1 LWDSIWNFAVDHHI
15 FHTLIIV
22 GLLFLIFSP
31 KKYKKVI
38 FGKQGLELHGRDEN
52 CSEVQHK
59 HEMQLNKIEKL
70 LEEDSQDRKTRQIEV
85 DKKFDE
91 LDTGLNELKTAIE
104 TNDYLTG
111 KTSEGTLVGLL
122 FNDAIWPFLRM
133 KSFRRLLA
141 MKRNGRIWEKGFA
154 LISGS
159 KEYQMA
165 WLDVQETKLDV
176 EIEDEKFY
184 HERLIEIEN
193 RITHDFS
200 KRTA

>member
-1 LWDSIWNFAVDHHI
+1 MGEIALA
-15 FHTLIIV
+15 IV
-22 GLLFLIFSP
+22 GVIAIVIIFIKRGLP
-31 KKYKKVI
+31 KYWEYKKDLAKI
-38 FGKQGLELHGRDEN
+38 AAEKEKITCGNILQERHEKEL
-52 CSEVQHK
+52 K
-59 HEMQLNKIEKL
+59 KITELLIDDAEKR
-70 LEEDSQDRKTRQIEV
+70 EARQAEI
-85 DKKFDE
+85 DKKFND

-141 MKRNGRIWEKGFA
+141 MKKNGRIWEKGFA

-159 KEYQMA
+159 KEFQTA
-165 WLDVQETKLDV
+165 WLDVQETKLDI
-176 EIEDEKFY
+176 EIEDEAY
-184 HERLIEIEN
+184 YNNRLIEIEN

-200 KRTA
+200 KRTS

>member
-1 LWDSIWNFAVDHHI
+1 V
-15 FHTLIIV
+15 IIV
-22 GLLFLIFSP
+22 IGIVFLIFGP
-31 KKYKKVI
+31 KKFHK
-38 FGKQGLELHGRDEN
+38 FSLGKQGIEFQGIHDPGCGEL
-52 CSEVQHK
+52 QQK
-59 HEMQLNKIEKL
+59 HETQLNKIEKL

-91 LDTGLNELKTAIE
+91 LDIGLNELKTAIE
-104 TNDYLTG
+104 TNDYLTR

-141 MKRNGRIWEKGFA
+141 LKKNGRIWEKGFA

-159 KEYQMA
+159 KVYQIA
-165 WLDVQETKLDV
+165 WLDIQETELDI
-176 EIEDEKFY
+176 EIVDEEY
-184 HERLIEIEN
+184 YYGRLREIEN